1 MAGFVI
7 IHLPCYLQT
16 FTWDKSKNNLF
27 GENADIAIAGWN
39 QAEWLN
45 FGRLKNQ
52 MTAPQPIIFT
62 NSHLYDQ
69 DFYLWIDTTAKQ
81 LKEGRFSE
89 VDLENPIEEIECMG
103 RSEKHAL
110 ASNLVVLLMHL
121 LKYKYQPE
129 KRSNIWKVTI
139 REHRRRLR
147 ITFKDSPSLKPYF
160 Q

>member
-1 MAGFVI
+1 
-7 IHLPCYLQT
+7 
-16 FTWDKSKNNLF
+16 
-27 GENADIAIAGWN
+27 
-39 QAEWLN
+39 
-45 FGRLKNQ
+45 
-52 MTAPQPIIFT
+52 MTAPQPTVFT

-69 DFYLWIDTTAKQ
+69 DFYLWIETTAKQ

-89 VDLENPIEEIECMG
+89 IDLENLIEEIECMA
-103 RSEKHAL
+103 RSEKHVL

-129 KRSNIWKVTI
+129 KRSNSWKGTI

-160 Q
+160 QEVWIECYQDARKQASDETGLSLDTFGVDSPFTADECLDEDFLPN